1 MAKKRYVR
9 KKNTSRRPGCFLWL
23 LLLALA
29 VGLALFWILRP
40 ASDAGAAPAGDMG
53 WYTDDLG
60 RIEDDKALVEGMAAF
75 EKRTGVRPYLTI
87 LDGIA
92 PDALD
97 YFVQEEFASYF
108 SSGDSLLVVYD
119 EWGDGLYY
127 LSCRRGA
134 DSPLTEADETALLD
148 CLERAYA
155 DGRNDSYGAAFGAGF
170 EQGAQRVSAPAKTG
184 GAGLLLALGLL
195 LLALSAVLV
204 LFLRKKART
213 SARWDRVDG

>member
-9 KKNTSRRPGCFLWL
+9 KKNTSRRPGCLLWL
-23 LLLALA
+23 LLVALA
-29 VGLALFWILRP
+29 VGLALFLILRP
-40 ASDAGAAPAGDMG
+40 ASDTKDAAGDMG

-92 PDALD
+92 PEALD
-97 YFVQEEFASYF
+97 YFVQEEFASFF
-108 SSGDSLLVVYD
+108 SDGDNLLVVYD
-119 EWGDGLYY
+119 EWGSDEYY
-127 LSCRRGA
+127 LSARAG
-134 DSPLTEADETALLD
+134 DESALSAKDVESVLA
-148 CLERAYA
+148 CLEAAYA
-155 DGRNDSYGAAFGAGF
+155 DPAYKSYAQAFGAGF
-170 EQGAQRVSAPAKTG
+170 EQGANRVSAPAKTG

-195 LLALSAVLV
+195 LLALSVVLV

-213 SARWDRVDG
+213 DARYDRVDG

>member
-119 EWGDGLYY
+119 EWGSDEYF
-127 LSCRRGA
+127 LSA
-134 DSPLTEADETALLD
+134 Q
-148 CLERAYA
+148 
-155 DGRNDSYGAAFGAGF
+155 AFGAGF
-170 EQGAQRVSAPAKTG
+170 EQGAQRVSVPAKTG

>member
-119 EWGDGLYY
+119 EWGSDEYF
-127 LSCRRGA
+127 LSAQAGA
-134 DSPLTEADETALLD
+134 GSALSAEDVETVLA
-148 CLERAYA
+148 CLEAAYA
-155 DGRNDSYGAAFGAGF
+155 DPSYKSYAQAFGAGF

>member
-29 VGLALFWILRP
+29 VGLALFLILRP
-40 ASDAGAAPAGDMG
+40 ASDAKDAAGDMG

-60 RIEDDKALVEGMAAF
+60 RIEKDKALVKGMAAF
-75 EKRTGVRPYLTI
+75 EKKTGVRPFLT
-87 LDGIA
+87 LLNGID
-92 PDALD
+92 PEEL
-97 YFVQEEFASYF
+97 YVFVQDQYEALF
-108 SSGDSLLVVYD
+108 SEGDHLLVVYD
-119 EWGDGLYY
+119 EWGSDEYF
-127 LSCRRGA
+127 LSAQAGA
-134 DSPLTEADETALLD
+134 GSALSAEDVETVLA
-148 CLERAYA
+148 CLEAAYA
-155 DGRNDSYGAAFGAGF
+155 DPSYKSYAQAFGAGF

>member
-23 LLLALA
+23 LLAALA
-29 VGLALFWILRP
+29 VDLALFLILRP
-40 ASDAGAAPAGDMG
+40 TSDAKDAAGDMG

-97 YFVQEEFASYF
+97 YFVQEEFASSF

-119 EWGDGLYY
+119 EWGSDEYF
-127 LSCRRGA
+127 LSAQAGA
-134 DSPLTEADETALLD
+134 GSALSAEDVETVLA
-148 CLERAYA
+148 CLEAAYA
-155 DGRNDSYGAAFGAGF
+155 DPSYKSYAQAFGAGF

-195 LLALSAVLV
+195 LLVLSAVLV